1 MQVPIISRSALAVL
15 VFSALAC
22 SADRIQSPSVPGL
35 FPGPASLRTVD
46 QNSPQVSDAR
56 VVGGGV
62 VDGPLGLTSQLGIGA
77 TSAGGSFQ
85 CVMAGRSGGF
95 PFAAWSQ
102 VLQMEVHGN
111 VTPGSLTINSDGSAT
126 FSGKAHV
133 QVVGRD
139 ATGKILRADFSDIDY
154 NTTHTAGGPGVAT
167 HQLNVV
173 GLGLV
178 FGPTPL
184 KSGRITI
191 VP

>member
-1 MQVPIISRSALAVL
+1 MQVFSISRAALAVL
-15 VFSALAC
+15 VSGALAC
-22 SADRIQSPSVPGL
+22 SADRIQSPSGPAL
-35 FPGPASLRTVD
+35 SPGPASLGIVD
-46 QNSPQVSDAR
+46 QASDAR
-56 VVGGGV
+56 VVGGGI
-62 VDGPLGLTSQLGIGA
+62 VDGPLGLTSQLGFGA

-95 PFAAWSQ
+95 PFGPWSQ
-102 VLQMEVHGN
+102 VLQMDVHGD

-126 FSGKAHV
+126 FSGKARV

-139 ATGKILRADFSDIDY
+139 ATGKILRAAFSDIDY
-154 NTTHTAGGPGVAT
+154 NTTHTAGGSGVAM

>member
-1 MQVPIISRSALAVL
+1 MQVPIISRAALAVL
-15 VFSALAC
+15 VSGALAC
-22 SADRIQSPSVPGL
+22 SADRIQSPAGPGL
-35 FPGPASLRTVD
+35 SPPPASLGVVD
-46 QNSPQVSDAR
+46 QNSPATSDAK

-95 PFAAWSQ
+95 PFGPWSQ
-102 VLQMEVHGN
+102 VLQMEVHGD

-126 FSGKAHV
+126 FSGKALV

-139 ATGKILRADFSDIDY
+139 AAGKILKAAFSDIDY

-167 HQLNVV
+167 HQLNVL